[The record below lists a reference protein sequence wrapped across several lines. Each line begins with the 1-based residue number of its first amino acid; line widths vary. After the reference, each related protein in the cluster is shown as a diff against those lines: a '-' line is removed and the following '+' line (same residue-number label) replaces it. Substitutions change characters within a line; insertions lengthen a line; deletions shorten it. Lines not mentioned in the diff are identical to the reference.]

1 MLIVANVRERWS
13 SHLACW
19 LAVLVGVG
27 LITATLTVHES
38 ARPAVQPRLSAATA
52 LVLPPQATGR
62 GGSAED
68 RVPWNAA
75 EAGALTDRLRA
86 APGVAAAVVDRAFYA
101 QAVRDGRPVPDEGAA
116 EAGHG
121 WSSARLAPYRLL
133 TGRGPEAADE
143 VVVDR
148 SLGVPAGARLTV
160 NLTAGRTEFTVVG
173 TVDGPG
179 YYLSD
184 AAAAQRDPG
193 VRTIALLPA
202 PGTPPARLAAAA
214 RTAVGDRAA
223 VVTGEGRA
231 ALQPRHVEHRRFLGT
246 QVIAALATLGLFTTG
261 FVVAS
266 MLVLATGLRRR
277 ELGLL
282 RVLGATP
289 GQLRRM
295 VLGEA
300 ALVGLLGSAAGC
312 LAGLAAAP
320 LLRDALLRL
329 DVAPPGLT
337 VRVTAWPLLT
347 AAATGVGVSVLGAWA
362 ASRPAARVAPLQAL
376 RESRT
381 GEGQLGRTRLICG
394 VVVLGLGTGCAV
406 LTATAAAD
414 RRISLAITA
423 TMLLIAAAAL
433 LAPVLVG
440 PVGRVVTAPLRRLG
454 TAGPLLLRAGLTA
467 GASRAAAAAAPVIAA
482 VGFAVLLSGAVETMR
497 AAYPAGQALRLS
509 GQAIVTNDGTPGL
522 TDEAADAHPVG
533 KAALPTRAF
542 VHRAD
547 GTTVVIDALGSRDP
561 AWSRP
566 GEAVLGTSMAR
577 WLGVTAGQRY
587 PVRFADGATVPL
599 LIAGILPDDPARGDF
614 VLARSLVRGHDP
626 AALGDDLFVPA
637 EADPVAVVP
646 GTAVHDAVRYAL
658 DDYDTDARLTDSLA
672 AMLIAVAVGY
682 SAIATANSTALSA
695 HGRRRDLAV
704 LRSTG
709 GTVRQLV
716 LLAAGEAAVVTAI
729 GTLLGLLATL
739 PPLAGLAS
747 GLAQS
752 TGAPVTL
759 HLDPAALASVVLAC
773 LLLSGTTAGLVTWRV
788 LRRA

>member
-1 MLIVANVRERWS
+1 MLILANVRERWS

-19 LAVLVGVG
+19 LAVLVGAG
-27 LITATLTVHES
+27 LITATLTVYES
-38 ARPAVQPRLSAATA
+38 ARPAVQPRLAATTA
-52 LVLPPQATGR
+52 LVLPPQATDR
-62 GGSAED
+62 GGSPKD
-68 RVPWNAA
+68 RIPWSPA
-75 EAGALTDRLRA
+75 EAAALTDRLRA
-86 APGVAAAVVDRAFYA
+86 LPGVAAVVVDRVFYA

-133 TGRGPEAADE
+133 TGRAPDTAEE
-143 VVVDR
+143 VVVDQ

-193 VRTIALLPA
+193 ARTIALLPA
-202 PGTPPARLAAAA
+202 PDTPAAGLAAAA
-214 RTAVGDRAA
+214 RTAVGDRAT
-223 VVTGEGRA
+223 VVTGDGRA

-246 QVIAALATLGLFTTG
+246 QLIAALATLGVFTTG
-261 FVVAS
+261 FLVAS

-282 RVLGATP
+282 RTFGATP

-295 VLGEA
+295 LLGEA
-300 ALVGLLGSAAGC
+300 AVVGLLGSAAGC

-329 DVAPPGLT
+329 DVAPPGLA

-347 AAATGVGVSVLGAWA
+347 ATAIGVGVSVLGAWA
-362 ASRPAARVAPLQAL
+362 ASRPAVRVAPLEAL
-376 RESRT
+376 HENRT
-381 GEGQLGRTRLICG
+381 GERRPSRARLVG
-394 VVVLGLGTGCAV
+394 GLAVLGLGTGCAV

-414 RRISLAITA
+414 RRVSLAITA
-423 TMLLIAAAAL
+423 TMVLITAAAL
-433 LAPVLVG
+433 LAPALVG

-454 TAGPLLLRAGLTA
+454 SAGPLLLRAGLTA
-467 GASRAAAAAAPVIAA
+467 GAGRAAATAAPVIAA

-497 AAYPAGQALRLS
+497 AAHPAGQALRLA

-522 TDEAADAHPVG
+522 TDEAAAAHPVG

-566 GEAVLGTSMAR
+566 GEAVLGVSTAK
-577 WLGVTAGQRY
+577 WLGVTAGQQY

-599 LIAGILPDDPARGDF
+599 RIAGILPDDPARGDF
-614 VLARSLVRGHDP
+614 VLARPLVRSHDP

-637 EADPVAVVP
+637 DSRPVAVVP

-695 HGRRRDLAV
+695 RSRRRDLAV

-709 GTVRQLV
+709 GTARQLV
-716 LLAAGEAAVVTAI
+716 LLAAAEAALVTAI
-729 GTLLGLLATL
+729 ATVLGLLATL

-747 GLAQS
+747 GLSQS

-759 HLDPAALASVVLAC
+759 HLDPAALTAVTCAC
-773 LLLSGTTAGLVTWRV
+773 LLLAGTTGAVVTWRSV
-788 LRRA
+788 RRP